1 MFCKNCGKEMND
13 NQAICLNCGVKTGEG
28 KAFCENCGNAL
39 PENAAVCLNCGV
51 AVNNAPVIDP
61 SIQKSKLVAGLLG
74 IFLGSIGVHNF
85 YLGYTGKAV
94 AQLLISILTCGAGAA
109 VTGIW
114 GVIEGIMLLCG
125 KIDKDGKGNPLK
137 D

>member
-94 AQLLISILTCGAGAA
+94 AQLLITILTCGAGATI
-109 VTGIW
+109 TGIW
-114 GVIEGIMLLCG
+114 SLIEGILILTG
-125 KIDKDGKGNPLK
+125 SIDKDANNIPLK